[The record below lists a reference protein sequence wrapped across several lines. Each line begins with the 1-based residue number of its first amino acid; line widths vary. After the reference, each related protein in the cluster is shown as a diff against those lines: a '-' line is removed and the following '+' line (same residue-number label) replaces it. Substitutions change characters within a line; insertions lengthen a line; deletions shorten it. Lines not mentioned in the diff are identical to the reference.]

1 MKNNTGILRLFDLV
15 SYSSSRYAQKTAF
28 CTRDGEKW
36 SKTTFEEYQKKV
48 NLVSYGL
55 ATLGIKKGDKI
66 ITISRNRAEFN
77 FVDMGIMQTG
87 AIHVPLYA
95 NIDDLKLQAIL
106 VETGCKIVF
115 TGSAQIYRKVLLL
128 KDQAISP
135 DQLFCFDVIEGAA
148 TLDAL
153 LKLGSENQNEIVLQ
167 TLKAGILSEDIAS
180 ITYISGST
188 TEVKGIEHTH
198 SDHIHNSLAIAESTC
213 ILNGMNLLSL
223 LPLAHSYERS
233 INYCSQYLGVTT
245 WYNNN
250 FKTIGQELQEI
261 KPDVIFVV
269 PFLLQKLYNL
279 LIAKIQQEC
288 GMPAPDFLKGIEYAM
303 THEKQEG
310 IQYADSEQKQL
321 FTNISLSANK
331 LMGGNIKMLYCGGAS
346 LDQNLRRFFDN
357 CGMTCYEGYGLTEAG
372 PVVTHNSPVFRK
384 AGTVGRPIAETTIRI
399 GADGEVLVKS
409 PSAMKRYY
417 NHPDSENPVDKDG
430 WLHTG
435 DIGELDNDGYLRL
448 TGVKKRIF
456 KQSSGIY
463 TDPLTLEKL
472 LETLPLIMKSL
483 VIGHNRDYL
492 AALIIPDINLIS
504 EKLSVTDP
512 IMESGGKIY
521 RQEELTVLFASEIKT
536 INDQNKT
543 LDSVLRF
550 VLVDDE
556 WTIQNQGL
564 NINSELNRRLLIEKY
579 QIIINQLY

>member
-1 MKNNTGILRLFDLV
+1 MNTNTGILRLFDLV
-15 SYSSSRYAQKTAF
+15 SYSSIRYAEKTAF
-28 CTRDGEKW
+28 CTRDGDKW
-36 SKTTFEEYQKKV
+36 SKTTFEEYQEKV
-48 NLVSYGL
+48 NLVSYALL
-55 ATLGIKKGDKI
+55 ALGIKKGDKV

-95 NIDDLKLQAIL
+95 NIDDQKLQAVL
-106 VETGCKIVF
+106 AETNCKIVF
-115 TGSAQIYRKVLLL
+115 AGSAQIHRKVLTL
-128 KDQAISP
+128 KDHILSP
-135 DQLFCFDVIEGAA
+135 DMVFCFDLPEGTA
-148 TLDAL
+148 TLHDL
-153 LKLGSENQNEIVLQ
+153 LRLGSENEDKALLHNIKAEILP
-167 TLKAGILSEDIAS
+167 EDIAS

-188 TEVKGIEHTH
+188 TEVKGIEHSH
-198 SDHIHNSLAIAESTC
+198 YDHIHNSIAIAGSTC
-213 ILNGMNLLSL
+213 IRTGMTLLSM

-269 PFLLQKLYNL
+269 PFLLQKLYDML
-279 LIAKIQQEC
+279 LAKIQQES
-288 GMPAPDFLKGIEYAM
+288 GIPISDLQKAVGFAM
-303 THEKQEG
+303 THEKQDE
-310 IQYADSEQKQL
+310 IEESDAEQKDH
-321 FTNISLSANK
+321 FSKVFKAASD
-331 LMGGNIKMLYCGGAS
+331 LMGGNIKMLYCGGAA
-346 LDQNLRRFFDN
+346 LNQNLRRFFDN
-357 CGMTCYEGYGLTEAG
+357 CGMICYEGYGLTEAG

-399 GADGEVLVKS
+399 GSDGEVLVKS
-409 PSAMKRYY
+409 SSAMRRYY
-417 NHPDSENPVDKDG
+417 NHPNSENPVDQDG

-435 DIGELDNDGYLRL
+435 DTGELDPDGYLSL

-456 KQSSGIY
+456 KLSSGIY

-472 LETLPLIMKSL
+472 LDSSPLIVKSL

-492 AALIIPDINLIS
+492 AALIIPNINLIS
-504 EKLSVTDP
+504 EKLSIKDP
-512 IMESGGKIY
+512 IMESGVKIY
-521 RQEELTVLFASEIKT
+521 RQEELTGLFGAEIKT

-564 NINSELNRRLLIEKY
+564 NLNSELNRRLLIEKY
-579 QIIINQLY
+579 QTIINQLY